1 MEKKDRRIINGKG
14 EVGVKYYMV
23 DAFTNEHFKGNP
35 AGVCVLETM
44 LPAEQMQQIAA
55 EHNLSE
61 TAFLLKAKEGYQLR
75 WFTPGFEI
83 DLCGHA
89 TLASAFVVFQ
99 YLEPGLAEVVFHTM
113 SGALTVIRKGNL
125 YEMSFPQRLP
135 EKINITPEAIAIF
148 GSNSVEL
155 YSDRDL
161 YVVMESERQVRGYV
175 PDYNELKCF
184 KDWLGVVI
192 TAKGEDTDFVSRY
205 FCPEL
210 TLEDPVTG
218 STHSTLIPMWS
229 GRLKKDKL
237 VAKQL
242 SARGGTLY
250 CEMGET
256 DVKISGEAVLY
267 MSGEIMVS

>member
-1 MEKKDRRIINGKG
+1 M
-14 EVGVKYYMV
+14 KYYMI
-23 DAFTNEHFKGNP
+23 DGFTNENFKGNP
-35 AGVCVLETM
+35 AGVCVLETA
-44 LPAEQMQQIAA
+44 LSVERMQQIAA
-55 EHNLSE
+55 EHNLTE
-61 TAFLLKAKEGYQLR
+61 TAFLLKADRGYQLR
-75 WFTPGFEI
+75 WFTPAFEI

-99 YLEPGLAEVVFHTM
+99 YLEPELIEVEFHTM
-113 SGALTVIRKGNL
+113 SGTLTVVRKWNL

-135 EKINITPEAIAIF
+135 KKINITLEAIAIF
-148 GSNSVEL
+148 GSNSLEL

-161 YVVMESERQVRGYV
+161 YVVMETERQVRGYV
-175 PDYNELKCF
+175 PDYNDLKCF
-184 KDWLGVVI
+184 KNWLGVVI
-192 TAKGEDTDFVSRY
+192 TAKGEDADFVSRY

-229 GRLKKDKL
+229 KRLKKKTL

-267 MSGEIMVS
+267 MTGEICLDTGAGGTGRNPECY